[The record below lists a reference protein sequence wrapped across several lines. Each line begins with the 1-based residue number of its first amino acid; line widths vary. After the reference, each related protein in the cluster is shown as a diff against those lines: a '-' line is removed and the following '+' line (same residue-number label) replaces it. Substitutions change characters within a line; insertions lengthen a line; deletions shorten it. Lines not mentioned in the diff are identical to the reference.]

1 MLKITM
7 MLGSFDKLLGESN
20 MAQAIDVAR
29 IVEDA
34 GLYGVAIGEH
44 VSLSSSLEGYPYEGG
59 LRYGD
64 GGRKPY
70 LEPVAL
76 HGSFAAAT
84 TRLIL
89 SNCILLAPLR
99 PPL

>member
-7 MLGSFDKLLGESN
+7 MLGSFDKLVGDSN
-20 MAQAIDVAR
+20 VAQAIDVAR
-29 IVEDA
+29 IVDQA
-34 GLYGVAIGEH
+34 GLYAIAIGEH
-44 VSLSSSLEGYPYEGG
+44 VSLSSSLDGYPYEGG

-76 HGSFAAAT
+76 HGSFAAVTARVKL
-84 TRLIL
+84 TRPSDL
-89 SNCILLAPLR
+89 
-99 PPL
+99 

>member
-1 MLKITM
+1 
-7 MLGSFDKLLGESN
+7 

-29 IVEDA
+29 IVDEA
-34 GLYGVAIGEH
+34 GLYGIAIGEH
-44 VSLSSSLEGYPYEGG
+44 VSLSSALEDYPYEGG

-64 GGRKPY
+64 AGRKPY

-84 TRLIL
+84 TRVEY
-89 SNCILLAPLR
+89 P
-99 PPL
+99 